1 MYLVLHSWRSSI
13 HHNENTSLMSK
24 IAILGPIP
32 RDHIVTHR
40 GDLIQKW
47 GCVTHPVIAL
57 SIMTGDSIEIIP
69 VCHVRQVDLDNVHEV
84 FEGYRGIAMEHITSH
99 NDQGDIIS
107 LKFVDVNNRLE
118 RQTGFMDPI
127 VPDDVK
133 ELLDCNVFVFIPISD
148 YEISLDTLKFLKK
161 KSKGTI
167 IFDAHGPTTAC
178 LITGERQ
185 RKFWV
190 DRDQWLPYIDVL
202 KMNLEE
208 AHASWYKKE
217 YETQD
222 FGKDIEVDLE
232 ELREFAHHCLDRGVK
247 CVYITLDSR
256 GCMTYFKKG
265 KKVVEEMVPA
275 VKVEHVVDTTGC
287 GDSFAGG
294 LGFGLLQNPKDYIGA
309 ARYGNTLG
317 ALRTQGKTFNVFK
330 TLKETNQIIANTYGQ

>member
-1 MYLVLHSWRSSI
+1 MKKR
-13 HHNENTSLMSK
+13 
-24 IAILGPIP
+24 IAVLGPIP
-32 RDHIVTHR
+32 RDHIVTHQ

-57 SIMTGDSIEIIP
+57 STMAGRKIEIIP
-69 VCHVRQVDLDNVHEV
+69 VSHVRNVDVDNVHEV
-84 FEGYRGIAMEHITSH
+84 FSGYSGINLDCITSK

-107 LKFVDVNNRLE
+107 LKFLDMNNRLE

-133 ELLDCNVFVFIPISD
+133 KILDAKVFVFIPISD
-148 YEISLDTLKFLKK
+148 YEISLETLKFIKK
-161 KSKGTI
+161 KSKGLI

-178 LITGERQ
+178 LFNGERQ

-208 AHASWYKKE
+208 AHASWFKKE
-217 YETQD
+217 YESMD
-222 FGKDIEVDLE
+222 FSGEPAFDRD
-232 ELREFAHHCLDRGVK
+232 ELRAFAQHCLSKGVK
-247 CVYITLDSR
+247 CVYITVDSR
-256 GCMTYFKKG
+256 GCMVYYYDKKNF
-265 KKVVEEMVPA
+265 VEEMVPA
-275 VKVEHVVDTTGC
+275 VRVKEVIDTTGC

-294 LGFGLLQNPKDYIGA
+294 VGFGLLQKPRDYIGA

-317 ALRTQGKTFNVFK
+317 ALRTQGKTFAVFK
-330 TLKETNQIIANTYGQ
+330 SLDETNKIIRETYF